1 MTKQKTLSEGFACDK
16 SFPFLEQTCT
26 PSVLEE
32 VRHLSKLH
40 LGTIVNRLH
49 LLILSGVHE

>member
-1 MTKQKTLSEGFACDK
+1 MTKQKILSERFARGK
-16 SFPFLEQTCT
+16 SFPFLEQICT

-32 VRHLSKLH
+32 VRPLSILH
-40 LGTIVNRLH
+40 LETIVNRLH

>member
-1 MTKQKTLSEGFACDK
+1 MTKQKTLSEGSACDK
-16 SFPFLEQTCT
+16 SYPFLEQMCT

-32 VRHLSKLH
+32 VRHLSILH
-40 LGTIVNRLH
+40 LETVVNRLH

>member
-1 MTKQKTLSEGFACDK
+1 MTKQKTLSKGSACDK
-16 SFPFLEQTCT
+16 SYPFLEQMCT

-32 VRHLSKLH
+32 VRHLNILH
-40 LGTIVNRLH
+40 LETIVNRLH